1 MRPKH
6 HINTEIDYLDCPD
19 RVLGWRRELLERA
32 GFDRR
37 LAVLLAASPVDLH
50 ALIGLVE
57 YGCPPRLA
65 ARILAPLES
74 EETLC

>member
-6 HINTEIDYLDCPD
+6 DMETGIDYLDRPD
-19 RVLGWRRELLERA
+19 RVLGWRREVLERA

-37 LAVLLAASPVDLH
+37 LAVLLATSPVDLH

-65 ARILAPLES
+65 ARIMAPLES
-74 EETLC
+74 EEKLC

>member
-1 MRPKH
+1 MRRKRD
-6 HINTEIDYLDCPD
+6 IYTGADYLDCPD
-19 RVLGWRRELLERA
+19 RVLGWRREVLERA

-50 ALIGLVE
+50 AVIGLVE